1 MTGTWRRRVLSG
13 PESNKWCKRNGLTR
27 AQGRDDTG
35 PRVNRSLLAE
45 RTADWRDRI
54 WWPAGGARGEPT
66 QLVQRRARRPKA
78 GREGERGRRGGWG
91 RRGGAAVAGSKPTK
105 RAQGSAAREPAAAV
119 EQRAWRVTELGLART
134 GSLLVER
141 CAPSD
146 LHPTNRPKPNQT
158 LRARRRPPSDWAPL
172 PSRSL
177 ATRQSPPLAAHAHGV
192 LARLAPA
199 PHPAP
204 GPRRHARLRYP
215 PPPRGRGP

>member
-1 MTGTWRRRVLSG
+1 MVAGRRR
-13 PESNKWCKRNGLTR
+13 TR
-27 AQGRDDTG
+27 RANSISTA
-35 PRVNRSLLAE
+35 SSKKAE
-45 RTADWRDRI
+45 
-54 WWPAGGARGEPT
+54 GGARGRERP
-66 QLVQRRARRPKA
+66 ARRLGTKGRSRGSRQQANEEGTGQRSTGA
-78 GREGERGRRGGWG
+78 GSGS
-91 RRGGAAVAGSKPTK
+91 GAACVGGDEAWLAQARYWLKGARPPTYT
-105 RAQGSAAREPAAAV
+105 QVPN
-119 EQRAWRVTELGLART
+119 Q
-134 GSLLVER
+134 
-141 CAPSD
+141 PSQ
-146 LHPTNRPKPNQT
+146 TTKPNQT

>member
-1 MTGTWRRRVLSG
+1 MVAGRRR
-13 PESNKWCKRNGLTR
+13 TR
-27 AQGRDDTG
+27 RANSISTA
-35 PRVNRSLLAE
+35 SSKKAE
-45 RTADWRDRI
+45 
-54 WWPAGGARGEPT
+54 GGARGRERP
-66 QLVQRRARRPKA
+66 ARRLGTKGRSRGSRQQANEKGTGQRSTGA
-78 GREGERGRRGGWG
+78 GSGS
-91 RRGGAAVAGSKPTK
+91 GAACVGGDGP
-105 RAQGSAAREPAAAV
+105 
-119 EQRAWRVTELGLART
+119 GLART

>member
-1 MTGTWRRRVLSG
+1 MVAGRRR
-13 PESNKWCKRNGLTR
+13 TR
-27 AQGRDDTG
+27 RANSISTA
-35 PRVNRSLLAE
+35 SSKKAE
-45 RTADWRDRI
+45 
-54 WWPAGGARGEPT
+54 GGARGRERP
-66 QLVQRRARRPKA
+66 ARRPAVGTK
-78 GREGERGRRGGWG
+78 GRNRGSRQQ
-91 RRGGAAVAGSKPTK
+91 PTK

-134 GSLLVER
+134 GSLLVETW

-146 LHPTNRPKPNQT
+146 LHPTNRPKLNQT

>member
-1 MTGTWRRRVLSG
+1 MVAGRRR
-13 PESNKWCKRNGLTR
+13 TR
-27 AQGRDDTG
+27 RANSISTA
-35 PRVNRSLLAE
+35 SSKKAE
-45 RTADWRDRI
+45 
-54 WWPAGGARGEPT
+54 GGARGRERP
-66 QLVQRRARRPKA
+66 ARRLGTK
-78 GREGERGRRGGWG
+78 GRSRGSRQQ
-91 RRGGAAVAGSKPTK
+91 PTK

-119 EQRAWRVTELGLART
+119 ERRAWGVSLGLART

-177 ATRQSPPLAAHAHGV
+177 ASRHSPPLAAHAHGV

-199 PHPAP
+199 PYPAP
-204 GPRRHARLRYP
+204 GPRRHARLHYP